1 MEFNEEEL
9 SRLSD
14 EERAAIEGDEDEAEI
29 LEKIAG
35 ADDSAED
42 DAEDSEG
49 DDTGAAADDTTGA
62 ADAADDAGAADDVAP
77 VAQEFRPEFVA
88 PEVEGAADRLAEL
101 KDQSASLAQ
110 QFSDGDIDLPTF
122 MAEKSKLD
130 EEITAIKITNAQAD
144 FAKKQNESTRD
155 QRWTWE
161 QERFFAQ
168 ESSAVY
174 KDDILRSALAASI
187 RKLDADT
194 KNAGKPLAWFLE
206 EADRQ
211 VRERFKNAG
220 KPLAWFLEEADRQV
234 RERFN
239 TPAVAKGKQQ
249 PKAPNLSAVPKTL
262 SSLPAADLSETG
274 GGEFAYL
281 DKLDG
286 MALERALAKMSPE
299 QEARYLRSAA

>member
-1 MEFNEEEL
+1 MEFNDEEL

-14 EERAAIEGDEDEAEI
+14 EERAAIEGDDDEAEI
-29 LEKIAG
+29 LGKIAG
-35 ADDSAED
+35 ADAGAED
-42 DAEDSEG
+42 DEENGEG
-49 DDTGAAADDTTGA
+49 ADTGAAADAAGDDAA
-62 ADAADDAGAADDVAP
+62 ADADDDAGDAVAP

-101 KDQSASLAQ
+101 KEQAAALAQ
-110 QFSDGDIDLPTF
+110 QFSEGDIDLPTF
-122 MAEKSKLD
+122 LTEKGKLD

-168 ESSAVY
+168 ESSSIY
-174 KDDILRSALAASI
+174 KDEILRSALAASI

-194 KNAGKPLAWFLE
+194 ANAGKPLAWFLE

-211 VRERFKNAG
+211 VRERFAAPAQTAAG
-220 KPLAWFLEEADRQV
+220 KP
-234 RERFN
+234 
-239 TPAVAKGKQQ
+239 AKGA
-249 PKAPNLSAVPKTL
+249 KAPNLSSVPKTL
-262 SSLPAADLSETG
+262 ANLPAAELSETG

-281 DKLDG
+281 DKLEG
-286 MALERALAKMSPE
+286 MDLERALAKMTPE

>member
-211 VRERFKNAG
+211 VRERF
-220 KPLAWFLEEADRQV
+220 
-234 RERFN
+234 N

>member
-14 EERAAIEGDEDEAEI
+14 EERAAIDGDDDEAEI
-29 LEKIAG
+29 LGKIAG
-35 ADDSAED
+35 ADAGAED
-42 DAEDSEG
+42 DEEDGEG
-49 DDTGAAADDTTGA
+49 ADTGAD
-62 ADAADDAGAADDVAP
+62 ADAGDADAP
-77 VAQEFRPEFVA
+77 VVQEFRPEFVA

-101 KDQSASLAQ
+101 KEQAAALAQ
-110 QFSDGDIDLPTF
+110 QFSEGDIDLPTF
-122 MAEKSKLD
+122 LDAKGKLD

-168 ESSAVY
+168 ESSAIY
-174 KDDILRSALAASI
+174 KDEILRSALAASI

-194 KNAGKPLAWFLE
+194 ANAGKPLAWFLE

-211 VRERFKNAG
+211 VRERFA
-220 KPLAWFLEEADRQV
+220 E
-234 RERFN
+234 
-239 TPAVAKGKQQ
+239 PAVAKTAKGAKGA
-249 PKAPNLSAVPKTL
+249 KAPNLSSVPKTL
-262 SSLPAADLSETG
+262 ANLPAADLAETG

-281 DKLDG
+281 DKLEG
-286 MALERALAKMSPE
+286 MDLERALAKMSPE